1 MRDASLL
8 PTRHTIPTRE
18 TQHPVAITSN
28 FNYFWLGL
36 FLMRRVV
43 GYAFKKLPLC
53 GEGPCMY
60 PHQSEVSTRVVVVR
74 DGLSVNLVSD
84 YKLASP

>member
-1 MRDASLL
+1 
-8 PTRHTIPTRE
+8 
-18 TQHPVAITSN
+18 
-28 FNYFWLGL
+28 
-36 FLMRRVV
+36 
-43 GYAFKKLPLC
+43 
-53 GEGPCMY
+53 MY